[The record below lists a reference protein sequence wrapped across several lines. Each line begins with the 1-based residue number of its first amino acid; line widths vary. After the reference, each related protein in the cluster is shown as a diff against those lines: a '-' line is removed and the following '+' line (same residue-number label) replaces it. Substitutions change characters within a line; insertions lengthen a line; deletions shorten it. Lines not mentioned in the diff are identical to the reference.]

1 MHIQRGL
8 WSTIYALLGV
18 IGVGI
23 AWSGAHSQ
31 VMDRTQGAVTRC
43 DLYRSLGRAFPPECG
58 GSGQPLPPTTRG
70 RLNLGAPSTPGARP
84 SPPPAAPTAS
94 AQPTQPPAGP
104 APTQPAAVAPGTVLT
119 APPAIGVGLPVLF
132 ALDSDVLTPAAMELI
147 DSLAEVFTYNGT
159 QKYIIEGHTD
169 ITGEAAHNKA
179 LSLKRAQAVVRY
191 LVQRRGL
198 KEDRFTIRGLGS
210 SQLLLPNDGRNERN
224 RRVQVLRVDS

>member
-18 IGVGI
+18 IGASI

-31 VMDRTQGAVTRC
+31 VMDRTHGSITAC
-43 DLYRSLGRAFPPECG
+43 DLYRALGRAFPPECG
-58 GSGQPLPPTTRG
+58 GTGERMPPQFRGVIKPSG
-70 RLNLGAPSTPGARP
+70 
-84 SPPPAAPTAS
+84 PPPAAPAAA
-94 AQPTQPPAGP
+94 AQPAPPRP
-104 APTQPAAVAPGTVLT
+104 QPAATSPAATAPGIVSD
-119 APPAIGVGLPVLF
+119 APPAIGVGLPILF

-147 DSLAEVFTYNGT
+147 DALAEVFTYNGT

-224 RRVQVLRVDS
+224 RRVQVLRVEG